1 MLRSKILY
9 VGESQALRSEVDNR
23 LKELPI
29 SIEITQTSRIED
41 LNSFLEKEDYLG
53 IITDTTVTR
62 LPVIQDIT
70 RMRKKYNIHTIFII
84 LAEQSGKGEA
94 KISFTEV
101 NSTFIVTDPDRLSD
115 AVQRAMDVIIS
126 EIMRKEK
133 SRLEQSVS
141 RSLFKSIF
149 EQARIG
155 ISVVGL
161 DDRIMEA
168 NPEFQKMVGY
178 SEEELKNMT
187 ITQLTHP
194 DDIEEDYE
202 RLDRM
207 LSENEERYKMEKR
220 YITKSGN
227 IVWANL
233 TVTVVRDDNGNP
245 LWTIGI
251 AQDITKQRQAQQE
264 LERAFRAMDSSIDG
278 IAILNE
284 NEEYTYLNDA
294 HADIYGYSRPEDLL
308 GLSWKVLYD
317 PEVRERFQEEIMP
330 YLDENGHWKGEVVG
344 RKKNGENFPQ
354 EVSLTLLEDG
364 GIICVVRDISKRE
377 EVEERL
383 RKQREELSEFAHAMS
398 HDLSNLLHQISGYFG
413 LYHQDH
419 DEEMYQRAQRIISQM
434 GDLLKYS
441 VDLADAGLIVRKESD
456 VDLNRVIMQVA
467 TTVIPRS
474 IDYSQDEF
482 PTIEADR
489 TKLLQV
495 FRNIFENAVKHGE
508 PDNIEVR
515 RKMSDDAMHLQI
527 KNNGRPIPT
536 EHEDDVFKRGFTT
549 SKQNTGFGLTITRR
563 IVEAHGWEISLE
575 STDPPV
581 FEILIPRK
589 FLE

>member
-1 MLRSKILY
+1 
-9 VGESQALRSEVDNR
+9 
-23 LKELPI
+23 
-29 SIEITQTSRIED
+29 
-41 LNSFLEKEDYLG
+41 
-53 IITDTTVTR
+53 
-62 LPVIQDIT
+62 
-70 RMRKKYNIHTIFII
+70 
-84 LAEQSGKGEA
+84 
-94 KISFTEV
+94 
-101 NSTFIVTDPDRLSD
+101 
-115 AVQRAMDVIIS
+115 
-126 EIMRKEK
+126 
-133 SRLEQSVS
+133 
-141 RSLFKSIF
+141 
-149 EQARIG
+149 
-155 ISVVGL
+155 
-161 DDRIMEA
+161 
-168 NPEFQKMVGY
+168 
-178 SEEELKNMT
+178 
-187 ITQLTHP
+187 
-194 DDIEEDYE
+194 
-202 RLDRM
+202 
-207 LSENEERYKMEKR
+207 RYKMEKR

-398 HDLSNLLHQISGYFG
+398 HDLSNMLHQISGYFG

-419 DEEMYQRAQRIISQM
+419 DEEMYQSAQRIISQM

>member
-41 LNSFLEKEDYLG
+41 LNSFLEKDDYLG